1 MRFLLHLISMLA
13 VALVVGFGL
22 SYYALGDGRLF
33 GALRIGPW
41 VAWPAIGATS
51 PDPYTRAYLAR
62 SGVLP
67 LGQGEGV
74 TFTASTDSQGR
85 PLDRACRYR
94 IIGTTPAAA
103 FWTLEAVSTDGRNI
117 APKGM
122 QMALESR
129 HVDRA
134 NDGSL
139 QLYVSR
145 TLAPY
150 NWLEIAGS
158 GRFRLVL
165 TLYNPSDI
173 SGSGLSDDTLPAI
186 ARERCAA

>member
-1 MRFLLHLISMLA
+1 MRFLFHLLA
-13 VALVVGFGL
+13 MIVVALGVGFGL

-33 GALRIGPW
+33 GALRVGPW
-41 VAWPAIGATS
+41 LAWPAIGATS

-74 TFTASTDSQGR
+74 TFTASSDGQGR

-94 IIGTTPAAA
+94 IQGTTPSAG
-103 FWTLEAVSTDGRNI
+103 FWTLEAVSLDGENI
-117 APKGM
+117 APPGM
-122 QMALESR
+122 QMALQSR
-129 HVDRA
+129 RVQRA

-139 QLYVSR
+139 LLYVSR
-145 TLAPY
+145 SLAPY
-150 NWLEIAGS
+150 NWLEISGS
-158 GRFRLVL
+158 GRFRLIL

-173 SGSGLSDDTLPAI
+173 SGSGLSVDTLPSI
-186 ARERCAA
+186 IRERCSA